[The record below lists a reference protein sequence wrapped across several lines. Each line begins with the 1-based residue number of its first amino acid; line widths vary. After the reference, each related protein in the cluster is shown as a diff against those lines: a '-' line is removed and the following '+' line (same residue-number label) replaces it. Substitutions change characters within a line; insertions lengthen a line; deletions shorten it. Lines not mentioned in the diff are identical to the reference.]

1 MSEEMDER
9 LKKEVGGA
17 SRRPREADD
26 RAVTERRELSDDD
39 RLQMFRQQLFN
50 DALPDL
56 PKIPGFHVCWLS
68 TTHPSDTIQRRQ
80 QLGYTALRPEE
91 VPGMEYSTLKT
102 GDYSGC
108 IGINEMV
115 AHKLPMSLYQA
126 YMQEAHHNAPN
137 QQAAQIVAQ
146 ADQLK
151 ADAERDGAEIVEGE
165 GMAELRKA
173 PPRGVFRE

>member
-9 LKKEVGGA
+9 LKKEIGSAG
-17 SRRPREADD
+17 RRSREAED

-39 RLQMFRQQLFN
+39 RLQMFRQTLFN

-56 PKIPGFHVCWLS
+56 PDIPGFHVCWLS

-102 GDYSGC
+102 GDYAGC
-108 IGINEMV
+108 IGINEMI
-115 AHKLPMSLYQA
+115 AHKLPMSLYLA
-126 YMQEAHHNAPN
+126 YMQEAHHNAPA
-137 QQAAQIVAQ
+137 QQAEQIVSQ
-146 ADQLK
+146 ADALK
-151 ADAERDGAEIVEGE
+151 AQAERDGGEIVEGE
-165 GMAELRKA
+165 GMAELRDT
-173 PPRGVFRE
+173 PPRGKFS